1 MLQYLEEQYG
11 ERATKG
17 DKHNLE
23 FMRNEAK
30 RLQAQYDEV
39 LENEKHA
46 NAGQDEQKSAR
57 NSESDTDE
65 DVSIIEL
72 ILCIE
77 VNIECISCSYR
88 KMMIMLTFYRKN

>member
-30 RLQAQYDEV
+30 RLEAQYADV
-39 LENEKHA
+39 TGKEKNA
-46 NAGQDEQKSAR
+46 N
-57 NSESDTDE
+57 
-65 DVSIIEL
+65 
-72 ILCIE
+72 
-77 VNIECISCSYR
+77 
-88 KMMIMLTFYRKN
+88 